1 MLFPSSK
8 QVIVC
13 TPPGFKLD
21 QEGIYVKGQSCFSRS
36 MKSLAS
42 TEKVPGVSGGFWNV
56 FVFNVCFQEFPI
68 PSMYGIFTYICL
80 IFMVNV
86 GRYTIHGCY
95 EF

>member
-1 MLFPSSK
+1 
-8 QVIVC
+8 
-13 TPPGFKLD
+13 
-21 QEGIYVKGQSCFSRS
+21 

-42 TEKVPGVSGGFWNV
+42 TEKVPGVSEGFWNV

-68 PSMYGIFTYICL
+68 PSMYDIFTYICL
-80 IFMVNV
+80 ILMVNV